1 MEGFI
6 IKIRKEPTELKM
18 LKLLNSRTSLS
29 AKDKNNYHYL
39 EKGFEG
45 EKKFDAMIGK
55 SSEYLLI
62 IPDLL
67 FEYQNTTF
75 QIDSL
80 VIAKEEI
87 YLFEIKNNE
96 RDHYFKDDNWYLLSG
111 KEIKNPLLQLKRSES
126 LLRRLLQSL
135 GFQLPIKAYLVFV
148 NPHFFLYQA
157 PMKVPIIFHPQLK
170 HFIDDL
176 KAKSLKLTDRHE
188 NIAKKLLSLH
198 IEETTFH
205 HIPEY
210 AFEQLKKGITC
221 IKCSSFMKALN
232 LKELACEKCGTK
244 ERSEMAILRSID
256 EFHLLFPDR
265 KITTNGIYEWCEII
279 HSKKMIRRILTENY
293 TLQGH
298 GRSAHYVRKNKNTQ

>member
-6 IKIRKEPTELKM
+6 IKIRKEPTELRM

-45 EKKFDAMIGK
+45 EKKFDAMIGN
-55 SSEYLLI
+55 SSEYLII

-67 FEYQNTTF
+67 FEFQNTTF

-96 RDHYFKDDNWYLLSG
+96 RDHYFKDDNWYLISG

-126 LLRRLLQSL
+126 LLRRLLQTL
-135 GFQLPIKAYLVFV
+135 GFQLPIKSFLVFV

-157 PMKVPIIFHPQLK
+157 PMKAPIIFHPQLK

-265 KITTNGIYEWCEII
+265 KITTIGIYEWCEII
-279 HSKKMIRRILTENY
+279 HSNKMIRRILSENY
-293 TLQGH
+293 PLQGH
-298 GRSAHYVRKNKNTQ
+298 GRSAHYVRKNTQ